1 MCPLLLQY
9 VQESGR
15 AGRTGLD
22 SDSIVLRAC
31 YATKGGRVEKA
42 LGYKLERPAKEFLTG
57 ESCRRIAIDKHMD
70 GRQNRQQCELG
81 ESKCDI
87 CEQHSSGT
95 KRQAVEEE
103 QEEPEPETQADTA
116 AMAAEEQRKDLER
129 AMVVEERRWRSSNGE
144 GQNKRYTNWSG

>member
-1 MCPLLLQY
+1 
-9 VQESGR
+9 
-15 AGRTGLD
+15 
-22 SDSIVLRAC
+22 
-31 YATKGGRVEKA
+31 
-42 LGYKLERPAKEFLTG
+42 
-57 ESCRRIAIDKHMD
+57 MD

-116 AMAAEEQRKDLER
+116 MAAEEQRKDLER
-129 AMVVEERRWRSSNGE
+129 AMVVEERRVEIQQRRRTEQAVYELERLEQHLQRWSNACAICMLQANSAPPLDAQRPQSADKANAGQGHIHAPCEVGE
-144 GQNKRYTNWSG
+144 IRTVLLLLGAASHL

>member
-1 MCPLLLQY
+1 
-9 VQESGR
+9 
-15 AGRTGLD
+15 
-22 SDSIVLRAC
+22 
-31 YATKGGRVEKA
+31 
-42 LGYKLERPAKEFLTG
+42 
-57 ESCRRIAIDKHMD
+57 MD

-129 AMVVEERRWRSSNGE
+129 AMVVEERRVEIQQRRRTEQAVYELERLEQHLQRWSNACAICMAIQANPARHHWKE
-144 GQNKRYTNWSG
+144 CPKATKCR